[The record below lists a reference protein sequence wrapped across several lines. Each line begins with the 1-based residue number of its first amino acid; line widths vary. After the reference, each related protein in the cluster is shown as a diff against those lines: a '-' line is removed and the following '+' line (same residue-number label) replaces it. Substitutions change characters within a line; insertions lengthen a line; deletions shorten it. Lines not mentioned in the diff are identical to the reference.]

1 MTREEYGKAYEK
13 GFRYTVG
20 FLVSRGIQLDLAN
33 EVAQAA
39 WVQGW
44 ERRSQLRVASFVGTW
59 VNAIALNLYRGG
71 LRRSPDQ
78 NDSVNDNGVTNIDL
92 AAIDLARILESCSPR
107 DQNLLLQTMRGF
119 TAGEIALQ
127 EHTTNTAVRIRLLR
141 ARRAARTQL
150 NRTAH
155 LQRLRVLAMAGATA
169 FAKL

>member
-1 MTREEYGKAYEK
+1 MGK
-13 GFRYTVG
+13 RYRAKS
-20 FLVSRGIQLDLAN
+20 LSR
-33 EVAQAA
+33 
-39 WVQGW
+39 
-44 ERRSQLRVASFVGTW
+44 
-59 VNAIALNLYRGG
+59 G

-155 LQRLRVLAMAGATA
+155 LKTSGVSHGRGDGVCQVVTFADPNDETVTLNGRSNLWYGSRDVLLVEDVSGMN
-169 FAKL
+169 F